1 MVVESH
7 TSRFASPTLKSPVVS
22 FKPFGERGAVVS
34 GPNAGGKPS
43 ETHIIWSRETRD
55 GVTRKR
61 FDSDQFEEWADQYGV
76 AFEREE
82 RVDHERAMD
91 ERTQYR
97 CVFARTTEG
106 EEGPLDR
113 GAWQPGDGQTPR
125 TFIEID
131 SEGVARIQGWEK
143 QTIVDITALLQQGSR
158 LLVRT
163 ADDETMPIDA
173 RALAEPPE
181 E

>member
-7 TSRFASPTLKSPVVS
+7 THRFASPTLKSPVVS
-22 FKPFGERGAVVS
+22 FKRFDERRAVVS
-34 GPNAGGKPS
+34 GPNAGGRPS

-55 GVTRKR
+55 GVTRKQ
-61 FDSDQFEEWADQYGV
+61 FDSDQFEEWAKQYGV

-97 CVFARTTEG
+97 CVFARSSDNEQS
-106 EEGPLDR
+106 PLAER
-113 GAWQPGDGQTPR
+113 AWQPGEGEAPR

-131 SEGVARIQGWEK
+131 SEGVARVQGWDN
-143 QTIVDITALLQQGSR
+143 QAIVDITALLQRGSR